1 MAQAGPFIH
10 SCPCA
15 HCKHL
20 VKCYVPDGAMD
31 ALGNPSQLFP
41 PPPLGTHHSW
51 MVKHSLS
58 YLGIQGTRSSNP
70 QPSHRTS
77 HWVQRHP
84 SIGPCSSLSKCWFFP
99 SVSPHPLLAGRA
111 SITTV
116 RLEVIEAG
124 DEERA
129 HILSREAGKKKC
141 SKDKH
146 PVELREVNSRREP
159 RFPPFPGVSIIPLR
173 FNMHSD
179 YFY

>member
-1 MAQAGPFIH
+1 MLCPRWCHGCFGEPFTAISTPASGHPPLMDGEAFIVLSRH
-10 SCPCA
+10 SGHISPSPA
-15 HCKHL
+15 TEHHTGSRGI
-20 VKCYVPDGAMD
+20 PAP
-31 ALGNPSQLFP
+31 PSQKV
-41 PPPLGTHHSW
+41 G
-51 MVKHSLS
+51 
-58 YLGIQGTRSSNP
+58 
-70 QPSHRTS
+70 
-77 HWVQRHP
+77 
-84 SIGPCSSLSKCWFFP
+84 FFP
-99 SVSPHPLLAGRA
+99 SVSPHPPLTGRA

-129 HILSREAGKKKC
+129 HILSREAGKKC

>member
-1 MAQAGPFIH
+1 M
-10 SCPCA
+10 
-15 HCKHL
+15 
-20 VKCYVPDGAMD
+20 
-31 ALGNPSQLFP
+31 
-41 PPPLGTHHSW
+41 
-51 MVKHSLS
+51 
-58 YLGIQGTRSSNP
+58 
-70 QPSHRTS
+70 
-77 HWVQRHP
+77 
-84 SIGPCSSLSKCWFFP
+84 GPCSSLSRSWVFFS

-129 HILSREAGKKKC
+129 HILSIEKQEKKKKKKR

-179 YFY
+179 YFTK

>member
-1 MAQAGPFIH
+1 M
-10 SCPCA
+10 
-15 HCKHL
+15 
-20 VKCYVPDGAMD
+20 
-31 ALGNPSQLFP
+31 
-41 PPPLGTHHSW
+41 
-51 MVKHSLS
+51 
-58 YLGIQGTRSSNP
+58 
-70 QPSHRTS
+70 
-77 HWVQRHP
+77 
-84 SIGPCSSLSKCWFFP
+84 GPCSSLSRNWFFFS

-129 HILSREAGKKKC
+129 HILSIEKQEKKKKKR

-179 YFY
+179 YFTK

>member
-1 MAQAGPFIH
+1 MAVISTPASGH
-10 SCPCA
+10 
-15 HCKHL
+15 
-20 VKCYVPDGAMD
+20 
-31 ALGNPSQLFP
+31 
-41 PPPLGTHHSW
+41 PPLMDGGTSIVLSRHSGDT
-51 MVKHSLS
+51 VL
-58 YLGIQGTRSSNP
+58 QAP
-70 QPSHRTS
+70 AQPSNITL
-77 HWVQRHP
+77 
-84 SIGPCSSLSKCWFFP
+84 GPEASQHGSLLLPLKKLGFFS

-129 HILSREAGKKKC
+129 HILSIEKQEKKKKKR

-179 YFY
+179 YFTK

>member
-1 MAQAGPFIH
+1 MSQMVPWMLWGTLRSYFHPCLWAPTTHGWRNIRCLISAFRAH
-10 SCPCA
+10 SLPSPSPVTEHHTGSRGIPA
-15 HCKHL
+15 W
-20 VKCYVPDGAMD
+20 VPAP
-31 ALGNPSQLFP
+31 PSQE
-41 PPPLGTHHSW
+41 
-51 MVKHSLS
+51 V
-58 YLGIQGTRSSNP
+58 
-70 QPSHRTS
+70 
-77 HWVQRHP
+77 V
-84 SIGPCSSLSKCWFFP
+84 FFS

-124 DEERA
+124 DEERTP
-129 HILSREAGKKKC
+129 ILSIEKQEKKKR

-179 YFY
+179 YFTK

>member
-1 MAQAGPFIH
+1 MSQMVPWMLWGTLRSYFHPCLWAPTTHGWQNIH
-10 SCPCA
+10 CLISAFRGHSPLSPSPA
-15 HCKHL
+15 IEHHTGSRGIPAW
-20 VKCYVPDGAMD
+20 VPAP
-31 ALGNPSQLFP
+31 PSQEV
-41 PPPLGTHHSW
+41 G
-51 MVKHSLS
+51 
-58 YLGIQGTRSSNP
+58 
-70 QPSHRTS
+70 
-77 HWVQRHP
+77 
-84 SIGPCSSLSKCWFFP
+84 FFFS

-129 HILSREAGKKKC
+129 HILSIEKQDKKKKKKKR

-146 PVELREVNSRREP
+146 PVELREVNSKREP

-179 YFY
+179 YFTK